1 MKWGELLVNI
11 LICDDDKEFEC
22 ILENKISKV
31 FEKNLNIEYNIVC
44 CDNLTSLE
52 MMLKSDNVNIVF
64 LDIMVNDKNS
74 IDWMIEKQLSNRLT
88 QYIIITSFPVEGYR
102 FSETESC
109 YFLIKSK
116 MNDEQLLNAI
126 KKAISVASKKKEQQ
140 IIIKSNG
147 KNCIIN
153 VQEIAYIESFNNSI
167 VLHMINDDEYPV
179 CSSLKLFAQK
189 MPPNFL
195 RCHKSFVINM
205 NYIIGYKR
213 YQFTLKNNYE
223 VPISPRLYLKRINDY
238 KNYLLI

>member
-1 MKWGELLVNI
+1 MVNI

-31 FEKNLNIEYNIVC
+31 FEKNLNIEHNIVC

-153 VQEIAYIESFNNSI
+153 VQDIAYIESFNNSI
-167 VLHMINDDEYPV
+167 VLHMINNDEYPV

-189 MPPNFL
+189 N
-195 RCHKSFVINM
+195 VA
-205 NYIIGYKR
+205 
-213 YQFTLKNNYE
+213 
-223 VPISPRLYLKRINDY
+223 
-238 KNYLLI
+238 